1 MKIIRPPVKDPQGI
15 VKEFDKFYK
24 SKLDGKGVGIFVSSH
39 EIVGK
44 LREEVRELETEV
56 FGKGADIVDRPQRMR
71 DELMDIAVVALHGV
85 ASIDS
90 GKMEVD

>member
-1 MKIIRPPVKDPQGI
+1 MISRPPCKDPIGV

-39 EIVGK
+39 ELLGK
-44 LREEVRELETEV
+44 LLEEVRELEIEV
-56 FGKGADIVDRPQRMR
+56 YGKGVEKMIAPYRMR
-71 DELMDIAVVALHGV
+71 QELMDIAVVALHGV

-90 GKMEVD
+90 GKMEID